1 MTRRERWSIPVLAA
15 LTMLL
20 ARGDWS
26 ACAARKENPLVVTLG
41 PKVVVAQ
48 SEEEKHPWGGWQFPS
63 ITRLDSGRLRV
74 SFSQTLDSASLNT
87 VRKHYP
93 PGRYDSDEGGRT
105 WQPARAGG
113 SDGGCRLANGTA
125 IRLQSPPAQDIPR
138 VQLPSP
144 AGQPDH
150 GYHGVYLMRD
160 PRQMPPG
167 PGQWHVW
174 RRSPGRETWER
185 LPATLDDPDGG
196 VLCYDPPGNDHAVVR
211 WQMLMQLVALPDNSA
226 LAVFYN
232 FRLNPDRT
240 VRPKWKSYCL
250 RTTDEGRTWR
260 FHGIVACDDHHPLAG
275 FSEPYV
281 TLRRDGVL
289 LAALRTECAKS
300 GPLYA
305 AQSRGR
311 TWSEP
316 APMHPFGVLP
326 RILSLENGVT
336 VLSFGRPGVHLLFT
350 RDGTKWEGLNT
361 VIAEEKKQTRTS
373 GYMGLIAVGTD
384 RFLITDD
391 QFDCPNE
398 EGQPRKTILVREV
411 QVSAT
416 PQR

>member
-26 ACAARKENPLVVTLG
+26 ASAARKENPLVVTLG

-48 SEEEKHPWGGWQFPS
+48 SEEEKPLGGCAP
-63 ITRLDSGRLRV
+63 LDHAPDPGRLRV

-167 PGQWHVW
+167 PWQWHGW
-174 RRSPGRETWER
+174 RRAPGSETGEH

-226 LAVFYN
+226 LAVS
-232 FRLNPDRT
+232 L
-240 VRPKWKSYCL
+240 
-250 RTTDEGRTWR
+250 
-260 FHGIVACDDHHPLAG
+260 
-275 FSEPYV
+275 
-281 TLRRDGVL
+281 
-289 LAALRTECAKS
+289 
-300 GPLYA
+300 
-305 AQSRGR
+305 Q
-311 TWSEP
+311 
-316 APMHPFGVLP
+316 LP
-326 RILSLENGVT
+326 S
-336 VLSFGRPGVHLLFT
+336 
-350 RDGTKWEGLNT
+350 
-361 VIAEEKKQTRTS
+361 
-373 GYMGLIAVGTD
+373 
-384 RFLITDD
+384 
-391 QFDCPNE
+391 
-398 EGQPRKTILVREV
+398 QP
-411 QVSAT
+411 
-416 PQR
+416 